1 MGRGS
6 RVCTGQASIRGL
18 PSRLKLS
25 PAGSFPAVGLL
36 AEKGQRVPLAGFPGA
51 VRPAWL
57 PSWVGWRD
65 IVVNRF
71 AKNHRAGAGSPEVR
85 DIKSKPK
92 GTESCCKTGS
102 SQGPKESAWG

>member
-1 MGRGS
+1 MYQPSLYRGVAKPS
-6 RVCTGQASIRGL
+6 QTL
-18 PSRLKLS
+18 PSQF
-25 PAGSFPAVGLL
+25 FPSCGVFGREGPEGAI
-36 AEKGQRVPLAGFPGA
+36 AGFPGA
-51 VRPAWL
+51 VCPAWL
-57 PSWVGWRD
+57 PSWVGLRD

-71 AKNHRAGAGSPEVR
+71 AKHHRAGAGSPEVR